1 MARLTFDLSVL
12 RVLLVEEDTFSRE
25 LEKTALQELGIS
37 TINYAHDESEALD
50 ALVRGLPCDLI
61 VFDWNMPLFDG
72 AGLVGKVRKGWPGTP
87 ILMLTNNEGLD
98 QIKMA
103 QDAGVD
109 GCLIKPFSLDKL
121 RAAIQLALISKLTS
135 GKSVAKPASKPAD
148 PELTTIAASIKSAI
162 ASAADTAQ
170 NGNDSLDTLRDANRL
185 AANLSDQLTGFVGSL
200 SSINQPQMDV
210 IQLHV
215 DCMQVVLTGNE
226 ELLAHETRNLIVDG
240 LNLAADLVSN

>member
-1 MARLTFDLSVL
+1 
-12 RVLLVEEDTFSRE
+12 
-25 LEKTALQELGIS
+25 
-37 TINYAHDESEALD
+37 
-50 ALVRGLPCDLI
+50 
-61 VFDWNMPLFDG
+61 
-72 AGLVGKVRKGWPGTP
+72 
-87 ILMLTNNEGLD
+87 MLTNNEGLD

-148 PELTTIAASIKSAI
+148 PELATIAASIKSAI

-185 AANLSDQLTGFVGSL
+185 AANLSDQLTGFVG
-200 SSINQPQMDV
+200 
-210 IQLHV
+210 
-215 DCMQVVLTGNE
+215 
-226 ELLAHETRNLIVDG
+226 
-240 LNLAADLVSN
+240 